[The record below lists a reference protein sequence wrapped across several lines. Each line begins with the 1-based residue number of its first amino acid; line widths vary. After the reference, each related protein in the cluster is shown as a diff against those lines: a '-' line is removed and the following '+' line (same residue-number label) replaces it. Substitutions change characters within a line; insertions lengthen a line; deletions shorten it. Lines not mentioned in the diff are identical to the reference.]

1 MANPVQVDKFEGG
14 DVDEFIEHFEICA
27 LANGWE
33 TEKKALMIAT
43 CLKGEALEVYKTVN
57 TEGRKDYGIVKET
70 LQNAFKAED
79 QRFTALSEFH
89 QRSMFPNE
97 TPQRY
102 LFQLKRLLNKAF
114 PEMDDQAKEQLIF
127 EQFIRGL
134 PKAVYENIRISPD
147 IKTCQDALKRAQVLI
162 RMHNEIPESQPELV
176 ASVQMKEEAHRVV
189 QARDEGSG
197 TISKDAAIEEAVSMI
212 TAQFKSSKIKE
223 RDYYTCATRRGFGS
237 RRSYDGKQRKL
248 ICYEC
253 QGEGHYAEEC
263 PSRRKPKI
271 RCYHCGRLGHIMRN
285 CTESAIG
292 QTLNEK
298 GPIGRAEM
306 RSQKY

>member
-1 MANPVQVDKFEGG
+1 MANPIQVDKFDGG

-33 TEKKALMIAT
+33 MEKKALMIAT

-57 TEGRKDYGIVKET
+57 TEGRKDYGTVKET

-102 LFQLKRLLNKAF
+102 LFELKRLLNRAF
-114 PEMDDQAKEQLIF
+114 PEMDGQAKEQLTF

-147 IKTCQDALKRAQVLI
+147 IKTCQDALRRAQVLI
-162 RMHNEIPESQPELV
+162 RMHNEISDSQPELV
-176 ASVQMKEEAHRVV
+176 ASVKFKEEAHRVV
-189 QARDEGSG
+189 QAKDEGVD
-197 TISKDAAIEEAVSMI
+197 TISKDAIEEAVSII
-212 TAQFKSSKIKE
+212 TERFKSSNIKE
-223 RDYYTCATRRGFGS
+223 RDKYTCATRRGFGS

-263 PSRRKPKI
+263 PSRRKAKI
-271 RCYHCGRLGHIMRN
+271 RCYNCGRLGHIMRN
-285 CTESAIG
+285 CTEQATG
-292 QTLNEK
+292 QTLNSK
-298 GPIGRAEM
+298 GPIGRAEI
-306 RSQKY
+306 RSQRF